1 LKTLTD
7 AHPDVAFTVA
17 QVDDVLTKD
26 GVVLPGLG
34 DAGVR
39 LFGADHDQE
48 EDEDEA
54 LLQPSKRKRTTSSE
68 TTSSD

>member
-7 AHPDVAFTVA
+7 AHPDVGFTVA
-17 QVDDVLTKD
+17 QVDDTLTKD

-39 LFGADHDQE
+39 LFGTDHDQE

-54 LLQPSKRKRTTSSE
+54 LLQPSKRKRTMSNA
-68 TTSSD
+68 

>member
-1 LKTLTD
+1 M
-7 AHPDVAFTVA
+7 A

-39 LFGADHDQE
+39 LFGNDRDQE

-54 LLQPSKRKRTTSSE
+54 LLQPSKRKRTMSNA
-68 TTSSD
+68 